1 MNPLLIINFL
11 KSRVGLFLIG
21 SVLVSIGLFTMY
33 HYIYNK
39 GFNDAKNED
48 RNQYNEQLTIAL
60 NKQKQ
65 LFDKEVEKAK
75 AVQSSEEKIKIE
87 YRDRIKTVDKIVEK
101 TIYKECVMPEQDFN
115 QIKKT
120 LESIK

>member
-1 MNPLLIINFL
+1 M
-11 KSRVGLFLIG
+11 IG
-21 SVLVSIGLFTMY
+21 SVLVLIGLFTMY

-75 AVQSSEEKIKIE
+75 AVQSSEEKIKIK

-115 QIKKT
+115 QIKET